1 MMSRVMPI
9 SNETE
14 ENVLKF
20 ELFFARKP
28 KKRKV
33 PRTLTSQ
40 TFPDESS
47 DLPLQFGL
55 KS

>member
-1 MMSRVMPI
+1 MMRRVMPI
-9 SNETE
+9 SNEIE
-14 ENVLKF
+14 ENMLKF

-33 PRTLTSQ
+33 PRALTSQ

-47 DLPLQFGL
+47 NLPLQFGL